1 MGWIDSVK
9 PLRVGQQA
17 AGALGGQIELSGG
30 SRGSGAKEHGDALAG
45 SKGKGLDGLVAEP
58 AGSPAMV
65 SWTLAEKP
73 FWALME
79 MLTSELVPP
88 CETVKDVAEARWK
101 NPAREE
107 WSEPHQSR
115 PLLHKP
121 RRNSRWK
128 RRKVERCRRWPSW
141 QGSVGRTGL
150 PADQGRERY
159 RVCRKPGGVSMA
171 TIVIYIVL

>member
-88 CETVKDVAEARWK
+88 CETVKDVAESAMEK
-101 NPAREE
+101 SGE
-107 WSEPHQSR
+107 
-115 PLLHKP
+115 
-121 RRNSRWK
+121 
-128 RRKVERCRRWPSW
+128 
-141 QGSVGRTGL
+141 
-150 PADQGRERY
+150 
-159 RVCRKPGGVSMA
+159 GGVVGTPPVPPPPPQAAAKLTMETKKS
-171 TIVIYIVL
+171 